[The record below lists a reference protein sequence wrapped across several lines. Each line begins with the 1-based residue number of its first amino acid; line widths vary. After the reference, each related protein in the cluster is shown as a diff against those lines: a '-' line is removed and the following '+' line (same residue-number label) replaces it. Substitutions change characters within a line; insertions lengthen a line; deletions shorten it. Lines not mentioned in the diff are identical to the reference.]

1 MIHTFIISHERIFPI
16 EKRCKVLSG
25 TKKLLSMEADPF
37 HTENKELG
45 LLKKKRKIYFDSKQ
59 RYGSPRITGIYF
71 LGTKLSRIPVAKHV
85 QELGL
90 RSN

>member
-16 EKRCKVLSG
+16 EKEYYKWDEEVIING
-25 TKKLLSMEADPF
+25 ADPF

-45 LLKKKRKIYFDSKQ
+45 LLKKKDSIYFDSK
-59 RYGSPRITGIYF
+59 RYGSPRITEYTS
-71 LGTKLSRIPVAKHV
+71 LGTKLSRIPVAKYI

-90 RSN
+90 EVN